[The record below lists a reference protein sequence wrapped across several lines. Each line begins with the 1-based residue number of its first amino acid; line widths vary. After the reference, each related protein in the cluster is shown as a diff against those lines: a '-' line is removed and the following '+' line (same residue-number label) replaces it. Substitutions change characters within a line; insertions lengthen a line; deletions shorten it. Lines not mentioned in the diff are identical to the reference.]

1 VFTPVAILLVLWA
14 LLIKEPNRKLAII
27 VFIIL
32 SGVTL
37 ASHGELR
44 FNLIGFLIQAAAI
57 DVRPVFFFVFFV
69 LSLLLFI
76 SSVMLND
83 WTPSRTT

>member
-1 VFTPVAILLVLWA
+1 LWT

-27 VFIIL
+27 VFIVS

-37 ASHGELR
+37 TLHGELH

-57 DVRPVFFFVFFV
+57 DVRPIFFSFFPFFYSF
-69 LSLLLFI
+69 L
-76 SSVMLND
+76 
-83 WTPSRTT
+83 R